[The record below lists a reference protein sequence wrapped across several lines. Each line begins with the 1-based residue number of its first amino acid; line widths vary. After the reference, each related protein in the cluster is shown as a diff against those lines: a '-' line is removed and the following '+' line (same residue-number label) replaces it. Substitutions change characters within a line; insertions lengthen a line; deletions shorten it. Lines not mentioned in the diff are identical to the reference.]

1 MIKQYPVLHKKFK
14 EHIIDTTLKNV
25 PIIIVL
31 SFLFIGYYMYSDL
44 MIRESV
50 EAFYF
55 RCIPFGIG
63 VPLLIF
69 HLLTKE
75 NYKYL
80 KFIFYHLFLV
90 SGIVMMFGIC
100 LVHLQT
106 DALAPSVTGTILIF
120 FVFSLEVKTN
130 TKITVLLYFLPTLI
144 FITGLLF
151 YFQPTAEQFTVM
163 ADIFPIIV
171 IGLIINR
178 VQFKLRF
185 KLFKSNH
192 MLDLEKQKTEELY
205 QETLAINDDLKQKAE
220 EITAHKEEIEEKN
233 TILEENNAAKDKFLA
248 IISHDLINPFN
259 ILIGFSDLLVE
270 SFDNG
275 EDIDEQ
281 KSYARNIHQNINKTY
296 NLLEN
301 LLLWARSQKDILEFN
316 LVDENLYLLTEEV
329 IDVFKLSADK
339 KSINIINR
347 VNKRTS
353 VRADRNMLLTILRNL
368 ISNAIKFTPKDGK
381 VIINAHTIPES
392 GQKGY
397 VKISVKDSGRGM
409 SPEMKAK
416 LFNISKSISTKGTEN
431 EEGTGLGLILSKEF
445 IDKHK
450 GTITIDSEPGKGSTF
465 VVALPV

>member
-1 MIKQYPVLHKKFK
+1 
-14 EHIIDTTLKNV
+14 
-25 PIIIVL
+25 
-31 SFLFIGYYMYSDL
+31 
-44 MIRESV
+44 
-50 EAFYF
+50 
-55 RCIPFGIG
+55 
-63 VPLLIF
+63 
-69 HLLTKE
+69 
-75 NYKYL
+75 
-80 KFIFYHLFLV
+80 
-90 SGIVMMFGIC
+90 MMFGIC

-120 FVFSLEVKTN
+120 FVLSLEVKTN
-130 TKITVLLYFLPTLI
+130 TKITLLLYFLPTLI

-192 MLDLEKQKTEELY
+192 MLDLEKQKTDKLY

-233 TILEENNAAKDKFLA
+233 TILEDNNAAKDKFLA

-316 LVDENLYLLTEEV
+316 LVDENLYLLTKEV